1 MFSREGHSQ
10 LCLLIARNVKEENVM
25 TFYFLRL
32 NTQLHTQTHKLKH
45 FPAYTFSKFL
55 PIAEKKLTNIC
66 KERQKSYITPE
77 KINIILTHAQT
88 ISDLALDKKFQRN
101 FLNFAN
107 FWNKKTPRCFIL
119 YYQNNSLY
127 QELILIN

>member
-1 MFSREGHSQ
+1 M
-10 LCLLIARNVKEENVM
+10 
-25 TFYFLRL
+25 Y
-32 NTQLHTQTHKLKH
+32 THKLKH

-101 FLNFAN
+101 FLNFAHS
-107 FWNKKTPRCFIL
+107 WNKKKPLDVLFYIPRITV
-119 YYQNNSLY
+119 YIKN
-127 QELILIN
+127 